1 MKKITVLLL
10 FTVAVANG
18 VFAQKQLQ
26 TGKWRALLH
35 RADGQDIVFNF
46 LWEYQKSKPVL
57 YVLNAGEKLA
67 VTELRFAGDSLF
79 MTMPFFESAFRL
91 RIYDKDSLDG
101 KWIKATSSGKN
112 NEMPFTATSRVKYRF
127 VPAGLK
133 AAANISGKWAVQF
146 YDREGKADEPAIGV
160 FNQQG
165 EKITGS
171 ILTPTGDYRFLEGS
185 LEGNLL
191 QLSTF
196 DGSHAFT
203 LRAEVKDQRLENG
216 IFYAGAVSKQTWTAV
231 KNDTATL
238 PNLAA
243 MYLKKGEDGY
253 LNFSFKDIDGKM
265 VSLQDNRFKNKV
277 VVIQLMGSW
286 CPNCM
291 DETAFLSTYYNK
303 NRQRGVEVI
312 ALAYEYTT
320 SFERSQQSL
329 RRFQQRFNV
338 NYPMLIT
345 GVSVTDTLRTEKTLP
360 QFTRIKS
367 FPSSIILDRSGKVA
381 RIDNG
386 FVGPGTGS
394 YYKVYTEEFEKLMDT
409 LLKQPVTKP

>member
-10 FTVAVANG
+10 FTVALLNVA
-18 VFAQKQLQ
+18 FAQETLQ

-46 LWEYQKSKPVL
+46 LFAYQKSKPVV
-57 YVLNAGEKLA
+57 YVLNANEKLA
-67 VTELRFAGDSLF
+67 VTELQFAGDSLF

-91 RIYDKDSLDG
+91 RIYSKDSLAG
-101 KWIKATSSGKN
+101 TWIKATSSGKN
-112 NEMPFTATSRVKYRF
+112 IEMPFTATARFNYRF
-127 VPAGLK
+127 TPGGA
-133 AAANISGKWAVQF
+133 APAANINGKWAVQF
-146 YDREGKADEPAIGV
+146 YNRQGKADEPAIGV
-160 FNQQG
+160 FTQRG
-165 EKITGS
+165 DKVTGS

-185 LEGNLL
+185 LEGNVL

-203 LRAEVKDQRLENG
+203 LRAEVKGQTLENG
-216 IFYAGAVSKQTWTAV
+216 IFYAGPTGKQAWTAI

-243 MYLKKGEDGY
+243 MYLKKGEEGY
-253 LNFSFKDIDGKM
+253 VNFSFKDIDGKP
-265 VSLQDNRFKNKV
+265 VSIKDERFKNKV

-291 DETAFLSTYYNK
+291 DETAFLSDYYNK

-320 SFERSQQSL
+320 NFERSQQSL
-329 RRFQQRFNV
+329 RRFQKRFNV
-338 NYPMLIT
+338 SYPMLIT
-345 GVSVTDTLRTEKTLP
+345 GIAVTDTLRTEKTLP
-360 QFTRIKS
+360 QFTPIKS
-367 FPSSIILDRSGKVA
+367 FPSSIILDKTGKVA

-386 FVGPGTGS
+386 FAGQGTGA
-394 YYKVYTEEFEKLMDT
+394 YYTAYKEEFEKLMDE

>member
-10 FTVAVANG
+10 FTIALLHAVA
-18 VFAQKQLQ
+18 AQKPWQA
-26 TGKWRALLH
+26 GKWRALLH

-46 LWEYQKSKPVL
+46 LFAYQKNKPVL

-67 VTELRFAGDSLF
+67 VTELQFAGDSLF

-91 RIYDKDSLDG
+91 RIYGKDSLNG

-112 NEMPFTATSRVKYRF
+112 IEMPFTASTRFAYRF
-127 VPAGLK
+127 TPGGVAP
-133 AAANISGKWAVQF
+133 AANVTGKWAVQF
-146 YDREGKADEPAIGV
+146 YDRQGKADEPAISV
-160 FNQQG
+160 FTQRG
-165 EKITGS
+165 DKVTGS
-171 ILTPTGDYRFLEGS
+171 ILTPTGDYRFLEGN
-185 LEGNLL
+185 LEGNVL

-196 DGSHAFT
+196 DGSHAFS
-203 LRAEVKDQRLENG
+203 LRAEVKGQNLENG
-216 IFYAGAVSKQTWTAV
+216 IFYAGPVGKQSWTAV

-243 MYLKKGEDGY
+243 MYLKRGEDGY
-253 LNFSFKDIDGKM
+253 LNFSFKDIDGKL
-265 VSLQDNRFKNKV
+265 VSLKDDRFKNKV

-291 DETAFLSTYYNK
+291 DETAFLSEYYNK

-329 RRFQQRFNV
+329 RRFQQRFKV

-360 QFTRIKS
+360 QFTPIKS
-367 FPSSIILDRSGKVA
+367 FPSSIILDKTGKVA

-386 FVGPGTGS
+386 FVGPGTGA
-394 YYKVYTEEFEKLMDT
+394 YYKVYTEEFEKLMDE

>member
-10 FTVAVANG
+10 FTVVVANG
-18 VFAQKQLQ
+18 VFAQKALQ

-46 LWEYQKSKPVL
+46 LWEYQKNKPVL

-127 VPAGLK
+127 MPAGKK
-133 AAANISGKWAVQF
+133 AAANISGRWAVQF

-160 FNQQG
+160 FSQQG

-171 ILTPTGDYRFLEGS
+171 ILTPTGDYRFLEGN

-216 IFYAGAVSKQTWTAV
+216 VFYAGAVGKQTWTAV

-291 DETAFLSTYYNK
+291 DETAFLSAYYNK

-367 FPSSIILDRSGKVA
+367 FPSSIILDRTGKVA

-386 FVGPGTGS
+386 FVGPGTGD